1 MNHNLFWVKLTEY
14 NDKRNDASK
23 HFSIFLDVE
32 NQSQHIFVECFT
44 LPYDSNTIMIVQIKL
59 NMPEKSYVKD
69 PQETRLGMAILTSSI
84 DLIDSIGFENI
95 TFKKL
100 ALEVGTTEASIYRY
114 FENKYQLLLYLYAWY
129 WAFMNYR
136 ITTETF
142 HLHSSNEKLDYA
154 INMLISREESNVPI
168 SMINQH
174 KLYSIIENEGIKSLL
189 TKNIDTVNQTGAFS
203 NYKEIVSQLST
214 WIKDISPSFPY
225 PNMLV
230 TTIIEGA
237 HMQHY
242 FAEHLP
248 RLTNTED
255 NEDTVKQFYQL
266 LLTTML
272 NTSKK

>member
-1 MNHNLFWVKLTEY
+1 
-14 NDKRNDASK
+14 
-23 HFSIFLDVE
+23 
-32 NQSQHIFVECFT
+32 
-44 LPYDSNTIMIVQIKL
+44 
-59 NMPEKSYVKD
+59 
-69 PQETRLGMAILTSSI
+69 
-84 DLIDSIGFENI
+84 
-95 TFKKL
+95 
-100 ALEVGTTEASIYRY
+100 
-114 FENKYQLLLYLYAWY
+114 
-129 WAFMNYR
+129 
-136 ITTETF
+136 
-142 HLHSSNEKLDYA
+142 
-154 INMLISREESNVPI
+154 MLISREESNVPI

>member
-1 MNHNLFWVKLTEY
+1 MEK
-14 NDKRNDASK
+14 
-23 HFSIFLDVE
+23 
-32 NQSQHIFVECFT
+32 QSQYIFVECFT
-44 LPYDSNTIMIVQIKL
+44 LPCDSNTIMIVQIKL

-129 WAFMNYR
+129 WALMNYR
-136 ITTETF
+136 ITTETI
-142 HLHSSNEKLDYA
+142 HLHSNKEKLDYA
-154 INMLISREESNVPI
+154 LNMLISRDESSVQI

-189 TKNIDTVNQTGAFS
+189 TKNIEAVNQTGAFS
-203 NYKEIVSQLST
+203 NYKEVVSLLST
-214 WIKDISPSFPY
+214 WINDISPSFPY

-242 FAEHLP
+242 FADHLP

-255 NEDTVKQFYQL
+255 NQDTVKQFYQL

-272 NTSKK
+272 NTSEK